1 MTRYLALL
9 IMTLALI
16 SAAPAFAG
24 KSRIERIVTPAGIEI
39 WLVRDH
45 NLPMLSLEF
54 AFLGGAAQDPADK
67 PGIANL
73 VAGLLDEGAGELDA
87 ARFSR
92 ATGRTCHQ
100 PRLRRQ
106 ARQSARLDP
115 HTLSENRD
123 QAFEL
128 LRLALTAPRFD
139 AQELERVRAAVLA
152 QLRRRTT
159 NPTDIAADRWFARA
173 FPGHPYGRP
182 IQGTL
187 ESVAKISVDDL
198 RTYVR
203 RMLARSNLK
212 IAAVGDIDAAQIAL
226 LVDHTFGSLPAESDL
241 ASVADMEPRGLGTSE
256 TIELKVPQTVI
267 TFGGVGLKR
276 ADPDFIPAFVL
287 NHILGGG
294 GFESRLFREVRE
306 KRGLAYSVYSY
317 LAPYE
322 HTGLFLGGVSTRND
336 RAAETLEIIVAEIKR
351 IAAEGPTADELEKAK
366 LFLVGSYPLRFDT
379 SGKITA
385 NLLDIQ
391 IENLGIDY
399 IDKRN
404 ALVEAVTIEDI
415 RHAARRFLAEVKL
428 LIMLVGEPQ
437 AKKPVGGG

>member
-1 MTRYLALL
+1 MRYLALVT
-9 IMTLALI
+9 MTLALI
-16 SAAPAFAG
+16 SATPAFAG
-24 KSRIERIVTPAGIEI
+24 ASRIERIVTPAGIEI
-39 WLVRDH
+39 WLVRDR
-45 NLPMLSLEF
+45 NLPMISLEF
-54 AFLGGAAQDPADK
+54 AFLGGASQDPADK
-67 PGIANL
+67 PGVANF
-73 VAGLLDEGAGELDA
+73 VASLLDEGAGDLDA
-87 ARFSR
+87 AAFHERLEER
-92 ATGRTCHQ
+92 AISLAFGAKRDNLRGSIRT
-100 PRLRRQ
+100 L
-106 ARQSARLDP
+106 
-115 HTLSENRD
+115 TENRD

-128 LRLALTAPRFD
+128 LRLSLTSPRFEG
-139 AQELERVRAAVLA
+139 QELERIRAAMLA
-152 QLRRRTT
+152 QLRRRST
-159 NPTDIAADRWFARA
+159 NPSDIAADRWFARA

-187 ESVAKISVDDL
+187 ESAAEIAVDDL
-198 RTYVR
+198 RAYVR

-212 IAAVGDIDAAQIAL
+212 IAAVGDIDAAELAV
-226 LVDHTFGSLPAESDL
+226 LVDRTFASLPARSDPVP
-241 ASVADMEPRGLGTSE
+241 VADVEPRGLGTSE

-267 TFGGVGLKR
+267 TFGSVGLKR

-287 NHILGGG
+287 NHVLGGG

-306 KRGLAYSVYSY
+306 RRGLAYSVYSY

-351 IAAEGPTADELEKAK
+351 IATDGPTADELEKTK
-366 LFLVGSYPLRFDT
+366 RFLIGSYPLRFDT

-404 ALVEAVTIEDI
+404 ALIEAVTFEDI
-415 RHAARRFLAEVKL
+415 RRAARRFLAEVKL
-428 LIMLVGEPQ
+428 LVMLVGEPQ
-437 AKKPVGGG
+437 ARKPTGGG

>member
-1 MTRYLALL
+1 MRYLALVT
-9 IMTLALI
+9 MTLALI
-16 SAAPAFAG
+16 SATPAFAG
-24 KSRIERIVTPAGIEI
+24 ASRIERIVTPAGIEI
-39 WLVRDH
+39 WLVRDK
-45 NLPMLSLEF
+45 NLPMISLEF
-54 AFLGGAAQDPADK
+54 AFLGGASQDPADK
-67 PGIANL
+67 PGVANF
-73 VAGLLDEGAGELDA
+73 VASLLDEGAGDLDA
-87 ARFSR
+87 AAFHERLEER
-92 ATGRTCHQ
+92 AISLAFGAKRDNLRGSIRT
-100 PRLRRQ
+100 L
-106 ARQSARLDP
+106 
-115 HTLSENRD
+115 TENRD

-128 LRLALTAPRFD
+128 LRLSLTAPRFEG
-139 AQELERVRAAVLA
+139 QELERIRAAVLA
-152 QLRRRTT
+152 QLRRRST
-159 NPTDIAADRWFARA
+159 NPSDIAADRWFARA

-187 ESVAKISVDDL
+187 ESAAKIAVDDL
-198 RTYVR
+198 RAYVR

-212 IAAVGDIDAAQIAL
+212 IAAVGDIDAAELAV
-226 LVDHTFGSLPAESDL
+226 LVDRTFASLPARSDPVP
-241 ASVADMEPRGLGTSE
+241 VADVVPRGLGTSE

-267 TFGGVGLKR
+267 TFGSVGLKR

-287 NHILGGG
+287 NHVLGGG

-306 KRGLAYSVYSY
+306 RRGLAYSVYSY

-351 IAAEGPTADELEKAK
+351 IATDGPTADELDKTK
-366 LFLVGSYPLRFDT
+366 RFLIGSYPLRFDT

-404 ALVEAVTIEDI
+404 ALIEAVTIADI
-415 RHAARRFLAEVKL
+415 RRAARRFLAEVKL
-428 LIMLVGEPQ
+428 LVMLVGQPE
-437 AKKPVGGG
+437 ARKPVGGG

>member
-9 IMTLALI
+9 IMTLALV
-16 SAAPAFAG
+16 STAPAFAG
-24 KSRIERIVTPAGIEI
+24 ASRIERIVTPAGIEI
-39 WLVRDH
+39 WLVRDR
-45 NLPMLSLEF
+45 NLPMMSLEF

-67 PGIANL
+67 PGVANL
-73 VAGLLDEGAGELDA
+73 AAGLLDEGAGELDA
-87 ARFSR
+87 AAFHERLEER
-92 ATGRTCHQ
+92 AISLAFGAKRDN
-100 PRLRRQ
+100 LRGSIR
-106 ARQSARLDP
+106 
-115 HTLSENRD
+115 TLSENRD

-139 AQELERVRAAVLA
+139 GQELERVRAALLA

-159 NPTDIAADRWFARA
+159 NPTDIAADHWFARA

-198 RTYVR
+198 RTYVSR
-203 RMLARSNLK
+203 ILARSNLK

-226 LVDHTFGSLPAESDL
+226 LVDRTFGSLPAQSDL
-241 ASVADMEPRGLGTSE
+241 VPVADVEPRDLGNSE

-366 LFLVGSYPLRFDT
+366 RFLIGSYPLRFDT

-404 ALVEAVTIEDI
+404 ALVEAVTIQDI
-415 RHAARRFLAEVKL
+415 RRAARRFLAEVKL
-428 LIMLVGEPQ
+428 LVMLVGEPR
-437 AKKPVGGG
+437 AKKPIGGG

>member
-1 MTRYLALL
+1 MTRYLALAT
-9 IMTLALI
+9 MTLALI

-24 KSRIERIVTPAGIEI
+24 ASRIERIVTPAGIEI
-39 WLVRDH
+39 WLVRDR
-45 NLPMLSLEF
+45 NLPMMSLEF

-67 PGIANL
+67 PGVANL

-87 ARFSR
+87 AAFHERLEER
-92 ATGRTCHQ
+92 AISLAFGAKRDN
-100 PRLRRQ
+100 LRGSIR
-106 ARQSARLDP
+106 
-115 HTLSENRD
+115 TLSENRD

-139 AQELERVRAAVLA
+139 GPELERVRAALLA

-182 IQGTL
+182 IAGTI
-187 ESVAKISVDDL
+187 ESVSKISVDDL

-226 LVDHTFGSLPAESDL
+226 LVDRTFGSLPAQSDL
-241 ASVADMEPRGLGTSE
+241 VPVADMAPHGLGTSE

-294 GFESRLFREVRE
+294 GFESRLFSEVRE

-336 RAAETLEIIVAEIKR
+336 RVAETLEIIVAEIKR

-366 LFLVGSYPLRFDT
+366 RFLIGSYPLRFDT

-404 ALVEAVTIEDI
+404 AL
-415 RHAARRFLAEVKL
+415 
-428 LIMLVGEPQ
+428 G
-437 AKKPVGGG
+437 

>member
-1 MTRYLALL
+1 VTRYLALV

-24 KSRIERIVTPAGIEI
+24 ASRIERIVTPAGIEI
-39 WLVRDH
+39 WLVRDR
-45 NLPMLSLEF
+45 NLPMMSLEF
-54 AFLGGAAQDPADK
+54 SFLGGAAQDPADK
-67 PGIANL
+67 PGVANL
-73 VAGLLDEGAGELDA
+73 AAGLLDEGAGELDA
-87 ARFSR
+87 AVFHERLEER
-92 ATGRTCHQ
+92 AISLAFGAKRDH
-100 PRLRRQ
+100 LRGSIR
-106 ARQSARLDP
+106 
-115 HTLSENRD
+115 TLSENRD

-139 AQELERVRAAVLA
+139 GQELERVRAALLA

-159 NPTDIAADRWFARA
+159 NPTDIAADHWFARA

-182 IQGTL
+182 IQGTM

-212 IAAVGDIDAAQIAL
+212 IAAVGDIDAAQITL
-226 LVDHTFGSLPAESDL
+226 LVDRTFGSLPAQSDL
-241 ASVADMEPRGLGTSE
+241 VPVADMEPRGLGTSE

-267 TFGGVGLKR
+267 TFGGIGLKR

-287 NHILGGG
+287 NHVLGGG

-366 LFLVGSYPLRFDT
+366 RFLIGSYPLRFDT

-415 RHAARRFLAEVKL
+415 RRAARRFLAEVKL
-428 LIMLVGEPQ
+428 LVMLVGEPQ

>member
-1 MTRYLALL
+1 MRYLALVT
-9 IMTLALI
+9 MTLALI
-16 SAAPAFAG
+16 SAIPAFAG
-24 KSRIERIVTPAGIEI
+24 ASRIERIVTPAGIEI
-39 WLVRDH
+39 WLVRDR
-45 NLPMLSLEF
+45 NLPMISLEF
-54 AFLGGAAQDPADK
+54 AFLGGASQDPADK
-67 PGIANL
+67 PGVANF
-73 VAGLLDEGAGELDA
+73 VASLLDEGAGDLDA
-87 ARFSR
+87 ATFHERLEER
-92 ATGRTCHQ
+92 AIGLAFGAKRDN
-100 PRLRRQ
+100 LRGSIR
-106 ARQSARLDP
+106 
-115 HTLSENRD
+115 TLSENRD

-128 LRLALTAPRFD
+128 LRLSLTAPRFEG
-139 AQELERVRAAVLA
+139 QELERIRAAVLA
-152 QLRRRTT
+152 QLRRRST
-159 NPTDIAADRWFARA
+159 NPSDIAADRWFARA

-187 ESVAKISVDDL
+187 ESAAEIAVDDL
-198 RTYVR
+198 RAYVR

-212 IAAVGDIDAAQIAL
+212 IAAVGDIDAAELAV
-226 LVDHTFGSLPAESDL
+226 LVDRTFASLPARSDPVP
-241 ASVADMEPRGLGTSE
+241 VADVEPRGLGTSE

-267 TFGGVGLKR
+267 TFGSVGLKR

-287 NHILGGG
+287 NHVLGGG

-306 KRGLAYSVYSY
+306 RRGLAYSVYSY

-351 IAAEGPTADELEKAK
+351 IATDGPTADELEKTK
-366 LFLVGSYPLRFDT
+366 RFLIGSYPLRFDT

-415 RHAARRFLAEVKL
+415 RRAARRFLAEVKL
-428 LIMLVGEPQ
+428 LVMLVGQPE
-437 AKKPVGGG
+437 ARKPVGGG

>member
-1 MTRYLALL
+1 MRYLALVT
-9 IMTLALI
+9 MTLALI
-16 SAAPAFAG
+16 SAIPAFAG
-24 KSRIERIVTPAGIEI
+24 ASRIERIVTPAGIEI
-39 WLVRDH
+39 WLVRDR
-45 NLPMLSLEF
+45 NLPMISLEF
-54 AFLGGAAQDPADK
+54 AFLGGASQDPADK
-67 PGIANL
+67 PGVANF
-73 VAGLLDEGAGELDA
+73 VASLLDEGAGDLDA
-87 ARFSR
+87 ATFHERLEER
-92 ATGRTCHQ
+92 AIGLAFGAKRDN
-100 PRLRRQ
+100 LRGSIR
-106 ARQSARLDP
+106 
-115 HTLSENRD
+115 TLSENRD

-128 LRLALTAPRFD
+128 LRLSLTAPRFEG
-139 AQELERVRAAVLA
+139 QELERIRAAVLA
-152 QLRRRTT
+152 QLRRRST
-159 NPTDIAADRWFARA
+159 NPSDIAADRWFARA

-187 ESVAKISVDDL
+187 ESAAKIAVDDL
-198 RTYVR
+198 RAYVR

-212 IAAVGDIDAAQIAL
+212 IAAVGDIDAAELAV
-226 LVDHTFGSLPAESDL
+226 LVDRTFASLPARSDPVP
-241 ASVADMEPRGLGTSE
+241 VADVEPRGLGTSE

-267 TFGGVGLKR
+267 TFGSVGLKR

-287 NHILGGG
+287 NHVLGGG

-306 KRGLAYSVYSY
+306 RRGLAYSVYSY

-351 IAAEGPTADELEKAK
+351 IAADGPTADELEKTK
-366 LFLVGSYPLRFDT
+366 RFLIGSYPLRFDT

-415 RHAARRFLAEVKL
+415 RRAARRFLAEVKL
-428 LIMLVGEPQ
+428 LVMLVGQPE
-437 AKKPVGGG
+437 ARKPVGGG

>member
-1 MTRYLALL
+1 MRYLALVT
-9 IMTLALI
+9 MTLALI
-16 SAAPAFAG
+16 SATPAFAG
-24 KSRIERIVTPAGIEI
+24 ASRIERIVTPAGIEI
-39 WLVRDH
+39 WLVRDR
-45 NLPMLSLEF
+45 NLPMISLEF
-54 AFLGGAAQDPADK
+54 AFLGGASQDPADK
-67 PGIANL
+67 PGVANF
-73 VAGLLDEGAGELDA
+73 VASLLDEGAGDLDA
-87 ARFSR
+87 AAFHERLEER
-92 ATGRTCHQ
+92 AISLAFGAKRDNLRGSIRT
-100 PRLRRQ
+100 L
-106 ARQSARLDP
+106 
-115 HTLSENRD
+115 TENRD

-128 LRLALTAPRFD
+128 LRLSLTAPRFEG
-139 AQELERVRAAVLA
+139 QELERIRAAMLA
-152 QLRRRTT
+152 QLRRRST
-159 NPTDIAADRWFARA
+159 NPSDIAADRWFARA

-187 ESVAKISVDDL
+187 ESAAEIAVDDL
-198 RTYVR
+198 RAYVR

-212 IAAVGDIDAAQIAL
+212 IAAVGDIDAAELAV
-226 LVDHTFGSLPAESDL
+226 LVDRTFASLPARSDPVP
-241 ASVADMEPRGLGTSE
+241 VADVEPRGLGTSE

-267 TFGGVGLKR
+267 TFGSVGLKR

-287 NHILGGG
+287 NHVLGGG

-306 KRGLAYSVYSY
+306 RRGLAYSVYSY

-351 IAAEGPTADELEKAK
+351 IATDGPTADELEKTK
-366 LFLVGSYPLRFDT
+366 RFLIGSYPLRFDT

-404 ALVEAVTIEDI
+404 ALIEAVTFEDI
-415 RHAARRFLAEVKL
+415 RRAARRFLAEVKL
-428 LIMLVGEPQ
+428 LVMLVGQPE
-437 AKKPVGGG
+437 ARKPVGGG